1 LRVWPLRGRRLND
14 DAVELPIFALMGERL
29 VGSPRLEDHI
39 EGLVEP
45 CIGLLHR
52 HAEPGEFA
60 VAVSLADAEIEA
72 AAGQEIEGGGL
83 FGQEHRVMPRQYD
96 YSRAEGH
103 PARAGAEP
111 CQQVEGGRDLAVAG
125 G

>member
-1 LRVWPLRGRRLND
+1 MSFDLGFIDGDVPGDIPGRGVLPEQQVEALRGDPTDRALAARTHPDLRVWPLRGRRLND

-52 HAEPGEFA
+52 HAEPGEFVVA
-60 VAVSLADAEIEA
+60 VALADAEIEA
-72 AAGQEIEGGGL
+72 AAG
-83 FGQEHRVMPRQYD
+83 
-96 YSRAEGH
+96 
-103 PARAGAEP
+103 
-111 CQQVEGGRDLAVAG
+111 
-125 G
+125 